1 MVKQRSSN
9 SKWRGLNRSHLR
21 RTRGGGADRL
31 VMPAT
36 GQPSSSR
43 PLNSSLGPLGIN
55 ARSPGQP
62 TQKKGS
68 AQIVIVIQK
77 NGPRP
82 LGAVE
87 RAMPAR
93 RPLCYCFVLEL
104 PIASARH
111 SPARLSVPRP
121 ASPCHECKVL
131 PKPLSRGPE
140 PNLYALTLCPRLC
153 SPLSRAM
160 TREQSTA
167 AAEEASPPTPT
178 DPCATR
184 TCVCVCMYA
193 NACTCV
199 CAGVCVGVC
208 VWH

>member
-1 MVKQRSSN
+1 
-9 SKWRGLNRSHLR
+9 
-21 RTRGGGADRL
+21 
-31 VMPAT
+31 MPAP

-43 PLNSSLGPLGIN
+43 PVNSSLGPLGIN

-93 RPLCYCFVLEL
+93 RPLLCPGITFCVRKAFAGKTLRPTPSQPMPRVQS
-104 PIASARH
+104 SA
-111 SPARLSVPRP
+111 
-121 ASPCHECKVL
+121 
-131 PKPLSRGPE
+131 KPLSRGPE

-167 AAEEASPPTPT
+167 AAEQASPPTPT